1 MLALSGGVGGAKLCL
16 GLDRLLGP
24 GALQVL
30 VNTADDFEHL
40 GLTICPDIDTV
51 LYTLS
56 GLSNPQQGWGLAG
69 ESWNTMDAL
78 QALGGETWFR
88 LGDRDLATHLWR
100 SQQLAAGLDLPAV
113 TEQLRQRLDIQSAVH
128 PMSAQPVRT
137 VVHSQE
143 GDLPFQHYFVRRQ
156 CEPAVSGFS
165 FQGLADA
172 RPNPAV
178 VELLRKGSVS
188 HIVIC
193 PSNPFVSID
202 PILALPGLWEALRDH
217 PAPVVVVS
225 PIVDGL
231 AIKGPA
237 AKMMSELSLP
247 ATALGVAEHYALH
260 YPGLVD
266 RFLIDHG
273 DATLQ
278 SQINAL
284 GMTAHATDTVMK
296 TLEDK
301 IQLAR
306 TCLSQVAA

>member
-1 MLALSGGVGGAKLCL
+1 M
-16 GLDRLLGP
+16 
-24 GALQVL
+24 
-30 VNTADDFEHL
+30 
-40 GLTICPDIDTV
+40 
-51 LYTLS
+51 
-56 GLSNPQQGWGLAG
+56 
-69 ESWNTMDAL
+69 
-78 QALGGETWFR
+78 
-88 LGDRDLATHLWR
+88 
-100 SQQLAAGLDLPAV
+100 
-113 TEQLRQRLDIQSAVH
+113 
-128 PMSAQPVRT
+128 
-137 VVHSQE
+137 HSQE

-273 DATLQ
+273 DATLL